1 MPVDL
6 PLADTGSAQ
15 PADSDAAA
23 PLEPSAGAV
32 RPVAGEPL
40 NAAQARRPEAL
51 ASAASTAGELQR
63 LAGEETREVQDMT
76 AATPAM
82 PDASVTPEQPVR
94 RLAVA
99 AEPAPG
105 AAPEAVLLPPAEA
118 PLARETVSGVVA
130 APAQAPPPATTA
142 EGLAPGSPGEARQS
156 AGPAPVATPAGAA
169 EPAAGRATGSL
180 VQRRAAESPPPVAA
194 AQAAMSVPGE
204 TPGAPPPPAEAF
216 TWQAGEPTRAGA
228 VAGQPRESVTVPSA
242 PGTEATA
249 PTPVS
254 GDASLPPVDA
264 PLHRRVALPENP
276 PAPAGPEPLTPQVDV
291 LGRGPE
297 PAGSPAD
304 PARATTSSM
313 PASNPV
319 NAASNQSSGTP
330 AAPSPGHAGA
340 VTGPAA
346 SEAPA
351 PDVLQV
357 VPPQQASTGAPAAP
371 APGSTPATP
380 ATGMA
385 ELPAK
390 GGGEAPSTASTEA
403 IGAPMTPAGP
413 APLLVSRRV
422 EAVPPPAPAE
432 NEDVVP
438 AALPADDPTGA
449 PEADRATGAVGP
461 RPDRPAALS
470 GEGPAVTQL
479 APAAEHHVASIAGN
493 VGPSASAQ
501 RVIAEASAP
510 APVTAVT
517 TAAAIVT
524 SSPEPVPE
532 GLPPAARTSETRH
545 ELRQADVAVPAAAG
559 LPETA
564 GPALAGATP
573 VPPPAMRMETAAGS
587 GTSGA
592 APSSRTD
599 TGPAAIVRRSAVAE
613 PPETGLAGFEM
624 PAPPATPPARGTS
637 GTPEPVAR
645 ELSPLRAGRAAPI
658 RRTDH
663 PSAAG
668 ATEPPSPPPVAAS
681 SPIQRVVTA
690 VPPPVALAAPAPL
703 APPPI
708 HREVSTGSAEATG
721 VITGLEPAT
730 EAEKPLDFGE
740 VAEKVWPHLR
750 RRLRLERE
758 RERGLPG

>member
-23 PLEPSAGAV
+23 SLEPSAGAV

-142 EGLAPGSPGEARQS
+142 EGLAPGGPSEARQS
-156 AGPAPVATPAGAA
+156 ADAATVAAPAGAA
-169 EPAAGRATGSL
+169 EPATGRATGSP

-194 AQAAMSVPGE
+194 AQAAIPAPGE

-228 VAGQPRESVTVPSA
+228 VAGEPREPVTVPSA

-249 PTPVS
+249 PSPAS
-254 GDASLPPVDA
+254 GDVSLPPIDA
-264 PLHRRVALPENP
+264 PIHRRVALPENP

-330 AAPSPGHAGA
+330 ATSPPGHAGA

-346 SEAPA
+346 SEAPP
-351 PDVLQV
+351 PDVLRV
-357 VPPQQASTGAPAAP
+357 VPPQQASTDAPAAP
-371 APGSTPATP
+371 AAPGSTPATP

-385 ELPAK
+385 ELPGK
-390 GGGEAPSTASTEA
+390 SGVEAPSTASTEA

-461 RPDRPAALS
+461 RRDRPAALS

-501 RVIAEASAP
+501 RVIAEASGPAP
-510 APVTAVT
+510 ATAVT

-564 GPALAGATP
+564 GPALAGAPP
-573 VPPPAMRMETAAGS
+573 VPPPAMRMETATGS

-624 PAPPATPPARGTS
+624 PAPPI
-637 GTPEPVAR
+637 AR

-658 RRTDH
+658 RQSDH

-668 ATEPPSPPPVAAS
+668 ATEPPSPPALAAS

>member
-1 MPVDL
+1 MNTPMRPPTSTHSLDPAAIKAQL
-6 PLADTGSAQ
+6 PLLH
-15 PADSDAAA
+15 PA
-23 PLEPSAGAV
+23 
-32 RPVAGEPL
+32 L
-40 NAAQARRPEAL
+40 NGPPIL
-51 ASAASTAGELQR
+51 Y
-63 LAGEETREVQDMT
+63 
-76 AATPAM
+76 
-82 PDASVTPEQPVR
+82 
-94 RLAVA
+94 
-99 AEPAPG
+99 PAP
-105 AAPEAVLLPPAEA
+105 A
-118 PLARETVSGVVA
+118 
-130 APAQAPPPATTA
+130 
-142 EGLAPGSPGEARQS
+142 
-156 AGPAPVATPAGAA
+156 
-169 EPAAGRATGSL
+169 
-180 VQRRAAESPPPVAA
+180 
-194 AQAAMSVPGE
+194 
-204 TPGAPPPPAEAF
+204 
-216 TWQAGEPTRAGA
+216 
-228 VAGQPRESVTVPSA
+228 
-242 PGTEATA
+242 
-249 PTPVS
+249 
-254 GDASLPPVDA
+254 
-264 PLHRRVALPENP
+264 NP
-276 PAPAGPEPLTPQVDV
+276 PAPGDPEPLAPQVDV
-291 LGRGPE
+291 LGREPE
-297 PAGSPAD
+297 PAGPPAD
-304 PARATTSSM
+304 LAPGTTSSM

-319 NAASNQSSGTP
+319 NAASNQSSRTP

-346 SEAPA
+346 SEASA
-351 PDVLQV
+351 PDVLRV
-357 VPPQQASTGAPAAP
+357 VPPQQASTGETAAPA

-385 ELPAK
+385 ELPGK
-390 GGGEAPSTASTEA
+390 SGVEAPSTASTEA

-422 EAVPPPAPAE
+422 EAVPPPAPAG

-510 APVTAVT
+510 APATAVT

-532 GLPPAARTSETRH
+532 GLPPAARASETRQ
-545 ELRQADVAVPAAAG
+545 ELRQTDVAVPAAAA

-564 GPALAGATP
+564 GPPLAGAPP
-573 VPPPAMRMETAAGS
+573 VPPPTMRMETATGS

-658 RRTDH
+658 RQTDH